1 MMEELKKAHEGKR
14 VDDGITFNTDKF
26 VYTAT
31 DGTTYGLNHLQE
43 FVCPY
48 CFQVGEL
55 KATAFTYWKV
65 FARIRMSVLLQTICQ
80 KKL

>member
-14 VDDGITFNTDKF
+14 VDDGITFDTKRFTYRGPDKSTF
-26 VYTAT
+26 
-31 DGTTYGLNHLQE
+31 GLNYLQD

-55 KATAFTYWKV
+55 KATAFTYWKECV
-65 FARIRMSVLLQTICQ
+65 CNYCFLLEFNDYRI
-80 KKL
+80 